1 MTQFNILI
9 RVSVLTP
16 RILHRHNR
24 RRASSRRGHLF
35 ELEGFPGVF
44 RAVAHFATRRMSHL
58 LVTLRRGTAGKPK
71 TILQTLSALGLR
83 KTRDARIVPNDA
95 GARGKL
101 NQVKHLVSV
110 ETLEDAERRVEAL
123 AKKRALR
130 TPIVSEH

>member
-1 MTQFNILI
+1 
-9 RVSVLTP
+9 
-16 RILHRHNR
+16 
-24 RRASSRRGHLF
+24 
-35 ELEGFPGVF
+35 VF
-44 RAVAHFATRRMSHL
+44 SDAVVHFATRRMSHL

>member
-1 MTQFNILI
+1 M
-9 RVSVLTP
+9 LTP

-44 RAVAHFATRRMSHL
+44 SAVAHFATRRMSHL

>member
-1 MTQFNILI
+1 M
-9 RVSVLTP
+9 LTP
-16 RILHRHNR
+16 KIPRHHNR
-24 RRASSRRGHLF
+24 RRASSRHGHLF
-35 ELEGFPGVF
+35 KLVVSDDSSGVGFFRVF
-44 RAVAHFATRRMSHL
+44 SDAVAHFATRRMSHL